1 MALRLRD
8 ELELQAASD
17 DSGGTLLDPL
27 FTRTVTLGPTGIA
40 VARLLDGTRDPLQ
53 LIGELVEAG
62 FVRDKIEDSL
72 RCLTLLQLIDGIG
85 DGVRD
90 RVRAIWA
97 GEVELEPR
105 TLPEARFACQ
115 GSGMCCRSY
124 RLGPITADEVTSI
137 SALPLRARFADLP
150 DGELF
155 VRHADKL
162 YLRRVDSGCVFLQ
175 PDERCGLHAQFGEAA
190 KPSACRSYP
199 VAAKLTF
206 QAAVLYNNQQCASH
220 FVSQDHGPALI
231 ESAHL
236 IRTRLSGPLTL
247 FHPIV
252 FVREDTPVDYAHF
265 LELEAA
271 LRQVVAEGAPFR
283 QLAHA
288 LDLHDSF
295 VAAART
301 FPLGSDP
308 ARAFAAWRASIATVA
323 DAPPSRPE
331 PADWDAALA
340 ALDVIVDELASFLAN
355 VEQADLGDRDMV
367 PLIVELLPSLG
378 LLRERARERPT
389 STLALPDDVAG
400 ALRTSLV
407 QGFQGHLS
415 LPEDRPL
422 VAIGQAA
429 LAIAAGFAGAQRTRG
444 VWGIA
449 ELGRGHALANR
460 ILPPFTSPMFRQ
472 HPERVRGLVAVLAA
486 LCGAA
491 Q

>member
-17 DSGGTLLDPL
+17 GSGGTLLDPL
-27 FTRTVTLGPTGIA
+27 FTRTVTLGPTGVA
-40 VARLLDGTRDPLQ
+40 VARKLDGTREPPR
-53 LIGELVEAG
+53 LIAELVEAG
-62 FVRDKIEDSL
+62 FVRATIEDSL

-97 GEVELEPR
+97 GEIELEPR
-105 TLPEARFACQ
+105 TLPDTRFACQ

-124 RLGPITADEVTSI
+124 RLGPITADEVASI
-137 SALPLRARFADLP
+137 SALPLRASFADLP

-155 VRHADKL
+155 VRHDDKQ

-175 PDERCGLHAQFGEAA
+175 PDERCGLHARFGEAA

-206 QAAVLYNNQQCASH
+206 EAAVLYNNQQCASH
-220 FVSQDHGPALI
+220 FVSQDRGPALI

-265 LELEAA
+265 LVLEGA
-271 LRQVVAEGAPFR
+271 LRQVVADGAPFR
-283 QLAHA
+283 QLAYA
-288 LDLHDSF
+288 LEICDSF

-308 ARAFAAWRASIATVA
+308 AVAFAAWRASIAIAA
-323 DAPPSRPE
+323 DPPPPPS

-340 ALDVIVDELASFLAN
+340 ALELVVDELASFLAN
-355 VEQADLGDRDMV
+355 VEHADPGDRDMA
-367 PLIVELLPSLG
+367 PLIVELLPGLE
-378 LLRERARERPT
+378 LLRERARERPS
-389 STLALPDDVAG
+389 STPALPVDIAA

-407 QGFQGHLS
+407 QGFQGQLS

-422 VAIGQAA
+422 AAIGQAA
-429 LAIAAGFAGAQRTRG
+429 LAIAAGFAGAQRTG
-444 VWGIA
+444 GGWGIA

-460 ILPPFTSPMFRQ
+460 VLPPFTSPMFRQ
-472 HPERVRGLVAVLAA
+472 HPERARGLVAALAA
-486 LCGAA
+486 LCGS
-491 Q
+491 